1 MVKKSEAF
9 SLAEAMISMLII
21 AMVGIAALPVL
32 TKSKPPIESVSLR
45 GQYGCWYEPDPSSG
59 KYILK
64 EWYFDER
71 TPRTPEPIDV
81 VGEQERGCILKLD
94 QRPANFY
101 ILASGAGSS
110 TVPAQVS
117 AVWTPALSNELA
129 IVVGQRGINVDVPG
143 ISQSINT
150 TVSTGGMYDDASD
163 DTDEKVFVAGG
174 SAEANAAG
182 PREDST
188 DYRIISNSSNDFGG
202 VIPENAVTCKL
213 KSGPSCAKSCE
224 VLDFISHGYNA
235 SGIFYDQSYIIR
247 INGCETYDEFGNPD
261 DGNLLTFFDIDFDGL
276 NETTA
281 LSNVSEELIYKI
293 SNANSFKYSGYIRG
307 ESDTPPARTAKVEF
321 GLEFTNSSYLAQER
335 LLNFEKNTLAD
346 WSTSEK
352 SKMSKMIEM
361 ISIRRQSEL
370 TERILKQN
378 PGGIGKNGA
387 VIILW

>member
-1 MVKKSEAF
+1 MVKKSGAF

-71 TPRTPEPIDV
+71 TPRTPDPIDV

-143 ISQSINT
+143 VSQSVNT
-150 TVSTGGMYDDASD
+150 TVSTGGMYDVTSD

-182 PREDST
+182 PREDSI
-188 DYRIISNSSNDFGG
+188 DYRIISNGLNDFGG
-202 VIPENAVTCKL
+202 VIPENAITCKL
-213 KSGPSCAKSCE
+213 VSEATGEATSCE
-224 VLDFISHGYNA
+224 VLDVISHGYNA
-235 SGIFYDQSYIIR
+235 AGIFYDQSYKVR
-247 INGCETYDEFGNPD
+247 INGCETYDESGNPD
-261 DGNLLTFFDIDFDGL
+261 DGNLLTFFDINFSGL
-276 NETTA
+276 KETTSF
-281 LSNVSEELIYKI
+281 SNVPLELIQKI
-293 SNANSFKYSGYIRG
+293 SNANSFGYSGFIRCG
-307 ESDTPPARTAKVEF
+307 KNDTVGGKNVKF
-321 GLEFTNSSYLAQER
+321 GLEFANSSYLAQER